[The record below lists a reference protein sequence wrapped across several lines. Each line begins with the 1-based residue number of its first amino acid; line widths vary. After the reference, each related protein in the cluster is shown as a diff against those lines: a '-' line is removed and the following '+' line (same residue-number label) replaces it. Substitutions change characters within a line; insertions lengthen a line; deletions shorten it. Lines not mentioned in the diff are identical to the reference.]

1 MSENTSLKSQL
12 IGELKD
18 HKEQERLERVKENAK
33 LKEVTIYVDG
43 SPNTKRY
50 ITTLDQEGIKYKLLE
65 LSKNRNE
72 FDKVVSII
80 NIRQLPIIFVNG
92 NYLVFKRDFSN
103 PQQLINAIKFFANPE
118 FQNPSFEDRMIEQ
131 TKTNAYNIHTRL
143 TQLEQKLNPIIGF
156 VTNLQKQLAEEEA
169 AEKKENE
176 QKNK

>member
-1 MSENTSLKSQL
+1 M
-12 IGELKD
+12 
-18 HKEQERLERVKENAK
+18 
-33 LKEVTIYVDG
+33 
-43 SPNTKRY
+43 
-50 ITTLDQEGIKYKLLE
+50 
-65 LSKNRNE
+65 
-72 FDKVVSII
+72 SII